1 MSNKKEVL
9 HVKSNGLR
17 NELKEIRKSI
27 DRLTDAII
35 LAQSNKHQ
43 VFRSYDPPYTITSD
57 AQTHKRYEKDYS
69 NPPNDN
75 GSSDDWGMYD
85 YE

>member
-1 MSNKKEVL
+1 MSNKKEAL

-27 DRLTDAII
+27 DKLTDAIK
-35 LAQSNKHQ
+35 L
-43 VFRSYDPPYTITSD
+43 V
-57 AQTHKRYEKDYS
+57 QTHKRYEKDIS
-69 NPPNDN
+69 THRSPVNT
-75 GSSDDWGMYD
+75 SDDWGMYD

>member
-1 MSNKKEVL
+1 MSNKKEVM

-35 LAQSNKHQ
+35 LAQ
-43 VFRSYDPPYTITSD
+43 
-57 AQTHKRYEKDYS
+57 THKRYEKDTS
-69 NPPNDN
+69 AHRSITNT
-75 GSSDDWGMYD
+75 SDDWGMYD

>member
-1 MSNKKEVL
+1 MSNKKEVM

-27 DRLTDAII
+27 DKLTDAIR
-35 LAQSNKHQ
+35 L
-43 VFRSYDPPYTITSD
+43 V
-57 AQTHKRYEKDYS
+57 QTHKRYEKDYS
-69 NPPNDN
+69 DPP
-75 GSSDDWGMYD
+75 SSITTSHDDWGMYD

>member
-1 MSNKKEVL
+1 MSNKKEML

-27 DRLTDAII
+27 DRLTDALLLI
-35 LAQSNKHQ
+35 NNH
-43 VFRSYDPPYTITSD
+43 
-57 AQTHKRYEKDYS
+57 QTHKRYEKDYA
-69 NPPNDN
+69 NPPGGTD
-75 GSSDDWGMYD
+75 SSDDWMYD